1 MIKES
6 FASAIEH
13 QQWTGQ
19 IREATLQG
27 LSEED
32 VKNWPVQ
39 FAEKIVTVK
48 DFSELYHS
56 FMAGALKVVLPFDKN
71 GVVQAI
77 IDLHENYKSATSEDW
92 ERVRAETLVVV
103 KATDSA
109 LAADANRGLIK
120 EADAVVMAVRA
131 GRDVDVA
138 HMLAVNAEAADVA
151 NSFPDSNSFPVANA
165 GANAVAYAVW
175 IAADDACDVARV
187 AGAVAVARA
196 GAEAAVEGFFT
207 VGDWEYGYIVAF
219 NVSKAGAAARQEIRD
234 VFLNADGG

>member
-77 IDLHENYKSATSEDW
+77 IDLHENYKSATQEDW
-92 ERVRAETLVVV
+92 QQAWV
-103 KATDSA
+103 KAWIEAWALPWQVSATNVATSAAEFSVEGWHGHATDEEFAYAVANTVEAVAEAAGSGA
-109 LAADANRGLIK
+109 ARAVWATAVAADS
-120 EADAVVMAVRA
+120 DVDAVRA
-131 GRDVDVA
+131 WAAAAGSGPDV
-138 HMLAVNAEAADVA
+138 
-151 NSFPDSNSFPVANA
+151 
-165 GANAVAYAVW
+165 
-175 IAADDACDVARV
+175 DVARV
-187 AGAVAVARA
+187 AGRVAR
-196 GAEAAVEGFFT
+196 G
-207 VGDWEYGYIVAF
+207 VAWQ
-219 NVSKAGAAARQEIRD
+219 NIRD
-234 VFLNADGG
+234 AFLNASGG

>member
-56 FMAGALKVVLPFDKN
+56 FMVGALKVVLPFDKN

-77 IDLHENYKSATSEDW
+77 IDLHENYKSATLEDW
-92 ERVRAETLVVV
+92 QQAWV
-103 KATDSA
+103 KAWIEAWALPWQVSA
-109 LAADANRGLIK
+109 TNVATSAAEFSVEGWHGRATGEEFAYAVANTV
-120 EADAVVMAVRA
+120 EAV
-131 GRDVDVA
+131 
-138 HMLAVNAEAADVA
+138 AEAA
-151 NSFPDSNSFPVANA
+151 SL
-165 GANAVAYAVW
+165 GAARAVWATAVAADSDVDALKAW
-175 IAADDACDVARV
+175 AAAAGSGPDVDVARV
-187 AGAVAVARA
+187 AGRVAR
-196 GAEAAVEGFFT
+196 
-207 VGDWEYGYIVAF
+207 
-219 NVSKAGAAARQEIRD
+219 GAAWQKIRD
-234 VFLNADGG
+234 VFLNAEG